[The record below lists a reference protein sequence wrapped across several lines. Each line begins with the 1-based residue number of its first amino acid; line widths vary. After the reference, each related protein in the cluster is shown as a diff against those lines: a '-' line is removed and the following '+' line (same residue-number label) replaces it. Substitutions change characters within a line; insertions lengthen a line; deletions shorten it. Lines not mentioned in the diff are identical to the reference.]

1 MWPKAAYAIRFP
13 RGVSRAQTSALSAKR
28 VRLPFPGEAVGALLE
43 G

>member
-1 MWPKAAYAIRFP
+1 MWPKAAYAIWFL

-28 VRLPFPGEAVGALLE
+28 VRPQFPGETVGALLE